1 MFYDG
6 EEEQPVSGLGVR
18 AQPVPAAKAVP
29 ADSYSDLAVRIQEQS
44 DARRAYFDKLAE
56 QLKAKRYAPSA
67 SERLFAISAALAQPT
82 RVPGFGGVLAN
93 VTPVFQQFE
102 KDKRAAE
109 EARAADMEKLG
120 LARLGVGDDEIKT
133 ALDLQELRDRYAAQM
148 AAANKPP
155 APGEKERLIARALSL
170 PEDSPERK
178 LILASITGTPEN
190 IAAMVSKAAGIQSTK
205 PPPSSKAG
213 NPKYKQSDG
222 KFYKWSPN

>member
-29 ADSYSDLAVRIQEQS
+29 GDSYSDLAVRIQQQS
-44 DARRAYFDKLAE
+44 EDRKAYFDKLAE

-82 RVPGFGGVLAN
+82 RVPGFGGLLAN

-109 EARAADMEKLG
+109 EARAADMQKLG
-120 LARLGVGDDEIKT
+120 LARLGMGDDEIRT
-133 ALDLQELRDRYAAQM
+133 ALDLQKLRAQYLAAGRPDIQLDQQGNIREVPKTVYRPTTDAEYAA
-148 AAANKPP
+148 
-155 APGEKERLIARALSL
+155 L
-170 PEDSPERK
+170 PIGAFYVVPSGPE
-178 LILASITGTPEN
+178 
-190 IAAMVSKAAGIQSTK
+190 AGKII
-205 PPPSSKAG
+205 
-213 NPKYKQSDG
+213 PKQ
-222 KFYKWSPN
+222 

>member
-109 EARAADMEKLG
+109 EARAADMQKLTMG
-120 LARLGVGDDEIKT
+120 RMGAADAEIKT
-133 ALDLQELRDRYAAQM
+133 ALELQQLRDQQAARM

-155 APGEKERLIARALSL
+155 ASGETERMIARALTL
-170 PEDSPERK
+170 PDGDPEK
-178 LILASITGTPEN
+178 EMLLAAIRGTPQN
-190 IAAMVSKAAGIQSTK
+190 IAAAVSRAAGIQGTK
-205 PPPSSKAG
+205 PPPKAG
-213 NPKYKQSDG
+213 KPRYRRGADG
-222 KFYKWSPN
+222 TIYVSRD

>member
-29 ADSYSDLAVRIQEQS
+29 GDSYSDLAVRIQQQS
-44 DARRAYFDKLAE
+44 DARKAYFDKLAD

-120 LARLGVGDDEIKT
+120 LARLGVGDDEIRT
-133 ALDLQELRDRYAAQM
+133 ALELQKLRAQYLAAGQPDIQLDQQGNIRQVPKTVYRPTTDAEYAA
-148 AAANKPP
+148 
-155 APGEKERLIARALSL
+155 L
-170 PEDSPERK
+170 PIGAFYVVPSGPE
-178 LILASITGTPEN
+178 
-190 IAAMVSKAAGIQSTK
+190 AGKII
-205 PPPSSKAG
+205 
-213 NPKYKQSDG
+213 PKQ
-222 KFYKWSPN
+222 

>member
-109 EARAADMEKLG
+109 EARASDMEKLG
-120 LARLGVGDDEIKT
+120 LARLGMGDDELKNAI
-133 ALDLQELRDRYAAQM
+133 ALRKLQDEYTIEGIR
-148 AAANKPP
+148 
-155 APGEKERLIARALSL
+155 ARAPKPVVAGPTGAMEPMTGQPVATPIPQVYTDLEANPTL
-170 PEDSPERK
+170 ENFEA
-178 LILASITGTPEN
+178 LAKAYPRFVGPLQDAFQRGVTRLNLTP
-190 IAAMVSKAAGIQSTK
+190 SG
-205 PPPSSKAG
+205 G
-213 NPKYKQSDG
+213 R
-222 KFYKWSPN
+222 

>member
-29 ADSYSDLAVRIQEQS
+29 GDSYSDLAVRIQEQS
-44 DARRAYFDKLAE
+44 DARRAYFDKLAK

-82 RVPGFGGVLAN
+82 RVPGFGGLLSN
-93 VTPVFQQFE
+93 VMPVFQQFE

-120 LARLGVGDDEIKT
+120 LARLGVGDAEITT
-133 ALDLQELRDRYAAQM
+133 ALDLQRLLAQY
-148 AAANKPP
+148 NKPVRGVP
-155 APGEKERLIARALSL
+155 VGERLVNPYTNEDIQPPVGTKRAF
-170 PEDSPERK
+170 E
-178 LILASITGTPEN
+178 
-190 IAAMVSKAAGIQSTK
+190 
-205 PPPSSKAG
+205 
-213 NPKYKQSDG
+213 G
-222 KFYKWSPN
+222 KTYTFMGGDQYDRQNWKEMR

>member
-29 ADSYSDLAVRIQEQS
+29 GDSYSDLAVRIQKQS
-44 DARRAYFDKLAE
+44 EDRKAYFDKLAD

-82 RVPGFGGVLAN
+82 RVPGFGGLLAN

-109 EARAADMEKLG
+109 EARAADMQKLG
-120 LARLGVGDDEIKT
+120 LARLGMGDDEIRT
-133 ALDLQELRDRYAAQM
+133 ALDLQKLRAQYLAAGRPDIQLDQQGNIREVPKTVYRPTTDAEYAA
-148 AAANKPP
+148 
-155 APGEKERLIARALSL
+155 L
-170 PEDSPERK
+170 PIGAFYVVPSGPE
-178 LILASITGTPEN
+178 
-190 IAAMVSKAAGIQSTK
+190 AGKII
-205 PPPSSKAG
+205 
-213 NPKYKQSDG
+213 PKQ
-222 KFYKWSPN
+222 

>member
-6 EEEQPVSGLGVR
+6 EEEQPVSGFGVR

-29 ADSYSDLAVRIQEQS
+29 GDSYSDLAVRIQKQS
-44 DARRAYFDKLAE
+44 EDRKAYFDKLAD

-109 EARAADMEKLG
+109 EARAADMQKLG
-120 LARLGVGDDEIKT
+120 LARLGMGDDEIKT
-133 ALDLQELRDRYAAQM
+133 ALELQKLRAEYIKPKPRRTALSAYDGRVYDLDTGEVITPATTAAPSPEAVAFLKANPNT
-148 AAANKPP
+148 AAAFDAKYGPNV
-155 APGEKERLIARALSL
+155 
-170 PEDSPERK
+170 
-178 LILASITGTPEN
+178 
-190 IAAMVSKAAGIQSTK
+190 AAIYLG
-205 PPPSSKAG
+205 
-213 NPKYKQSDG
+213 G
-222 KFYKWSPN
+222 K

>member
-109 EARAADMEKLG
+109 AARASDMEKLG
-120 LARLGVGDDEIKT
+120 LARLGVGDAEIRT
-133 ALDLQELRDRYAAQM
+133 ALDLQRLQAEY
-148 AAANKPP
+148 NKPVRGVP
-155 APGEKERLIARALSL
+155 VGERLVNPYTNEDIQPPVGTKRAF
-170 PEDSPERK
+170 E
-178 LILASITGTPEN
+178 
-190 IAAMVSKAAGIQSTK
+190 
-205 PPPSSKAG
+205 
-213 NPKYKQSDG
+213 G
-222 KFYKWSPN
+222 KTYTFMGGDQYDRQNWKEMR

>member
-29 ADSYSDLAVRIQEQS
+29 GDSYSDLAVRIQQQS
-44 DARRAYFDKLAE
+44 DARKAYFDKLAD

-82 RVPGFGGVLAN
+82 RVPGFGGLLAN

-109 EARAADMEKLG
+109 EARAADMQKLG
-120 LARLGVGDDEIKT
+120 LARLGMGDDEIRT
-133 ALDLQELRDRYAAQM
+133 ALDLQKLRAQYLAAGRPDIQLDQQGNIREVPKTVYRPTTDAEYAA
-148 AAANKPP
+148 
-155 APGEKERLIARALSL
+155 L
-170 PEDSPERK
+170 PIGAFYVVPSGPE
-178 LILASITGTPEN
+178 
-190 IAAMVSKAAGIQSTK
+190 AGKII
-205 PPPSSKAG
+205 
-213 NPKYKQSDG
+213 PKQ
-222 KFYKWSPN
+222 

>member
-1 MFYDG
+1 MSTFG
-6 EEEQPVSGLGVR
+6 PLSGGT
-18 AQPVPAAKAVP
+18 PATPA
-29 ADSYSDLAVRIQEQS
+29 ADSYADLASRIQKQS
-44 DARRAYFDKLAE
+44 ADRQAYFDQLAE

-67 SERLFAISAALAQPT
+67 SERLFAISAALASPT
-82 RVPGFGGVLAN
+82 RTPGFGGVLSN
-93 VTPVFQQFE
+93 VVPVFQQFE
-102 KDKRAAE
+102 KDKREAE
-109 EARAADMEKLG
+109 EARAADMQKLTMG
-120 LARLGVGDDEIKT
+120 RMGAADAEIST
-133 ALDLQELRDRYAAQM
+133 ALELQQLRDRYATQM

-213 NPKYKQSDG
+213 NPKYKQSGG

>member
-29 ADSYSDLAVRIQEQS
+29 ADSYSDLAVRIQQQS
-44 DARRAYFDKLAE
+44 ADRKAYFDKLAE

-82 RVPGFGGVLAN
+82 RVPGFGGVLSN
-93 VTPVFQQFE
+93 VMPVFQQFE

-120 LARLGVGDDEIKT
+120 LARLGMGDDEIRT
-133 ALDLQELRDRYAAQM
+133 ALDLQKLRAQYLAAGQPDIQLDQQGNIREVPKTVYRPATDAEYAAIPIG
-148 AAANKPP
+148 AFYVVPS
-155 APGEKERLIARALSL
+155 G
-170 PEDSPERK
+170 PE
-178 LILASITGTPEN
+178 
-190 IAAMVSKAAGIQSTK
+190 AGKII
-205 PPPSSKAG
+205 
-213 NPKYKQSDG
+213 PKQ
-222 KFYKWSPN
+222 

>member
-29 ADSYSDLAVRIQEQS
+29 ADSYSDLAVRIQQQS
-44 DARRAYFDKLAE
+44 DARKAYFDKLAD

-82 RVPGFGGVLAN
+82 RVPGFGGLLAN

-109 EARAADMEKLG
+109 EARAADMQKLG
-120 LARLGVGDDEIKT
+120 LARLGMGDDEIRT
-133 ALDLQELRDRYAAQM
+133 ALDLQKLRAQYLAAGRPDIQLDQQGNIREVPKTVYRPTTDAEYAA
-148 AAANKPP
+148 
-155 APGEKERLIARALSL
+155 L
-170 PEDSPERK
+170 PIGAFYVVPSGPE
-178 LILASITGTPEN
+178 
-190 IAAMVSKAAGIQSTK
+190 AGKII
-205 PPPSSKAG
+205 
-213 NPKYKQSDG
+213 PKQ
-222 KFYKWSPN
+222 